1 MAIEIVEFP
10 IWNGIGGIILGG
22 TRQTGSISIQAG
34 GMGKGFF
41 EWPKSSDWWI
51 TRPGYV
57 KIAIENGDL

>member
-34 GMGKGFF
+34 AWERDFLSGRSLQIG
-41 EWPKSSDWWI
+41 EL
-51 TRPGYV
+51 PGLV
-57 KIAIENGDL
+57 MSK

>member
-41 EWPKSSDWWI
+41 EWPKSSDW
-51 TRPGYV
+51 
-57 KIAIENGDL
+57 